1 MPEIS
6 EIKLTTDFLNSS
18 LKDKK
23 IINWLFI
30 GGKYPDEYPEP
41 NDYPDICDGSLNYL
55 IEKELMEKEL
65 IKKKPLHT
73 D

>member
-1 MPEIS
+1 MGCPEPS
-6 EIKLTTDFLNSS
+6 VLPDLN
-18 LKDKK
+18 
-23 IINWLFI
+23 
-30 GGKYPDEYPEP
+30 GYPDEYPEP

-65 IKKKPLHT
+65 KELIEKKPLHT